1 MSAIPVGDVSYRFSL
16 PLITNN
22 KVMSSQNFVHPSTY
36 RDENGSIAPENREAW
51 MKAMEEMSKE
61 RFVEIEKLEV
71 LRQNVAKCFK
81 KEGMAYA
88 RLFLLSRSQLP
99 GQLQEGSRNIHPV
112 HEG

>member
-1 MSAIPVGDVSYRFSL
+1 MGAIPVGDVSCRFSL

-36 RDENGSIAPENREAW
+36 RDENGNIAPENREAW

-81 KEGMAYA
+81 KEVETYIQYMKDKHFYKD
-88 RLFLLSRSQLP
+88 
-99 GQLQEGSRNIHPV
+99 H
-112 HEG
+112 